1 VDAVEFLVGHSL
13 GLRGVYT
20 DPDALPLRETLPR
33 IPPLFATS
41 QVIPVE
47 AARFTATIGM
57 CPWCVPN

>member
-1 VDAVEFLVGHSL
+1 MNGHSL

-20 DPDALPLRETLPR
+20 DPDALPLREAVAR

-47 AARFTATIGM
+47 AARFTG
-57 CPWCVPN
+57 PS

>member
-57 CPWCVPN
+57 CPQRTPN